1 MIERCNFF
9 MAISQHKKNRNL
21 SLSSRYLLL
30 AGMVIFL
37 LVTGAILSNFH
48 TNRVTQENIEALNL
62 RDEVSNIISRVNQR
76 VRDIDSALTSMLTLR
91 DSDYKQKIEVGFNSI
106 NTSLDTLSRS
116 SIMRGR
122 YGIQLNEMNKHFN
135 SFYLKIYELMEK
147 RKDNNWNYPVLPYIS
162 KKLLEPND
170 AFELNA
176 NHALS
181 EITED
186 DGEPY
191 RSDLY
196 GRFNNVRGLWRK
208 KILEFRAVLIRF
220 MALNQDAM
228 ESQERNVEILH
239 EEIEKQLNE
248 LSAMQKNGKLGFD
261 AENALQVM
269 RTSSKLWHQNWLAL
283 KALRASTN
291 WRRDIVFLNEE
302 VVPVKQAALQS
313 LTTLEQTVFKWSV
326 NTTARVQGAATE
338 VSYVVWGLCGLAII
352 FVLLVYYMINRMVLR
367 PIMRMTDAIGETE
380 SISISVDKKSSRE
393 IFQLVTAFSS
403 MRKQIHQRQLALEHQ
418 SLHDSLTGLP
428 NRMLLQDRL
437 EHAIQMM
444 GRNKSSMAL
453 LILDLDRFKDV
464 NDALGHQV
472 GDRLLQHVAKRL
484 AGIIRE
490 SDTVARLGG
499 DEFAIVTP
507 DVDVSQTK
515 KFSKKIINQVNEVFQ
530 IENQNIYVGVSIGVA
545 VYPENGHEAGQ
556 LIRNAD
562 IAMYH
567 AKRNNFGFSL
577 YDNSMSESGVDNL
590 ALVGDLHQELQEIKN
605 LELYFQPQIDLMTRN
620 VIGVEV
626 LLRWHH
632 PQLGPISPEHIIS
645 MAEHAGMIGQLTEWI
660 IETALSEYVQAKLS
674 HQNIHLSINLSA
686 WNLQDPELP
695 HSIEMLLNK
704 YYVQPSWLM
713 LEITE
718 TAMMSD
724 PVRAREVL
732 LELDTMGIGLSV
744 DDYGTGFSSLGYLKM
759 LPVKEL
765 KIDRSFV
772 ADMLDDENDA
782 IIVRSTIDLAH
793 NLGLKVVAEGVENQE
808 VLLRL
813 RTHKCDV
820 AQGYNISKPLPIKKL
835 MEWLES
841 YHLKIAR

>member
-1 MIERCNFF
+1 MG
-9 MAISQHKKNRNL
+9 ISKHKKVRHL

-30 AGMVIFL
+30 AGVVVFL
-37 LVTGAILSNFH
+37 LVTGAVLSNFY
-48 TNRVTQENIEALNL
+48 TNRVTQNNIEALNL
-62 RDEVSNIISRVNQR
+62 RDDVSNSISRINQH
-76 VRDIDSALTSMLTLR
+76 VRGIDSTLTSMLTIKG
-91 DSDYKQKIEVGFNSI
+91 SGYKQKIETEFKSI
-106 NTSLDTLSRS
+106 NLSLDTLSRS
-116 SIMRGR
+116 STMRNR
-122 YGIQLNEMNKHFN
+122 YGIQLNEMNKHFH
-135 SFYLKIYELMEK
+135 SFYLKINELIEK
-147 RKDNNWNYPVLPYIS
+147 RQDDNWNYPVLPYIS
-162 KKLLEPND
+162 KKLLEPNE
-170 AFELNA
+170 AFELNT
-176 NHALS
+176 NHALN

-186 DGEPY
+186 DGASY

-196 GRFNNVRGLWRK
+196 GRFNNVRSLWRK
-208 KILEFRAVLIRF
+208 KILEFRAVLVRF
-220 MALNQDAM
+220 MALNQNAM

-239 EEIEKQLNE
+239 EEIEKQLGE
-248 LSAMQKNGKLGFD
+248 LVTLKKNGRLGFES
-261 AENALQVM
+261 ENALQIM
-269 RTSSKLWHQNWLAL
+269 RNASQLWYQNWLAL
-283 KALRASTN
+283 KALRDSTN

-302 VVPVKQAALQS
+302 VNPVKQTALKS
-313 LTTLEQTVFKWSV
+313 LTTLEQTIFRWSA
-326 NTTARVQGAATE
+326 NTTAQVQGAATE
-338 VSYVVWGLCGLAII
+338 VSLVVWGLCGFAII

-367 PIMRMTDAIGETE
+367 PIRRIADAIGETE
-380 SISISVDKKSSRE
+380 SINIAVDKNSSRE
-393 IFQLVTAFSS
+393 IFQLVNAFSG
-403 MRKQIHQRQLALEHQ
+403 MRKQIHQRQVALEHQ

-428 NRMLLQDRL
+428 NRMLLQDRI
-437 EHAIQMM
+437 EYVMQAMS
-444 GRNKSSMAL
+444 RNKSSMAL

-499 DEFAIVTP
+499 DEFAIVTS
-507 DVDVSQTK
+507 DVNISWTK
-515 KFSKKIINQVNEVFQ
+515 KLAKKIISQVNEVFK

-545 VYPENGHEAGQ
+545 IYPENGQESDD

-567 AKRNNFGFSL
+567 AKRNNLGFSL
-577 YDNSMSESGVDNL
+577 YDSSMNESGVDNL
-590 ALVGDLHQELQEIKN
+590 ALVGDLHQELQEIRN
-605 LELYFQPQIDLMTRN
+605 LELYFQPQINLMTRN
-620 VIGVEV
+620 VTGVEV
-626 LLRWHH
+626 LLRWNH
-632 PQLGPISPEHIIS
+632 PQLGAVSPEHIIS

-660 IETALSEYVQAKLS
+660 IDTALSEYVEAKLS
-674 HQNIHLSINLSA
+674 RQNIHLSINLSA

-695 HSIEMLLNK
+695 HSIGVLLRK
-704 YYVQPSWLM
+704 YCVLPNWLM

-732 LELDTMGIGLSV
+732 LELDGMGIGLSV

-793 NLGLKVVAEGVENQE
+793 NLGLIVVAEGVENQE

-813 RTHKCDV
+813 RTLKCDV
-820 AQGYNISKPLPIKKL
+820 AQGYNISKPLPSKKL
-835 MEWLES
+835 MEWLEN